1 MVRSRR
7 IRYIVARGFLAV
19 LSGCQPDAVTGPVV
33 DPSLQVLED
42 LVNDHRA
49 AVGCQPLTWISEMA
63 RVAQEHSEDMAR
75 RNFFDHTNP
84 DGLTPF
90 DRMERAGLTAT
101 RAAENIA
108 WGYASP
114 QDVLQGWL
122 DSPGHRAN
130 IENCQLTEH
139 GLGLY
144 QTRWTHL
151 FRTP

>member
-7 IRYIVARGFLAV
+7 IRGIVARGFVTV
-19 LSGCQPDAVTGPVV
+19 LTGCQPGAVTGPQV

-49 AVGCQPLTWISEMA
+49 SVGCQPLTWISEMA

-108 WGYASP
+108 WGQASA
-114 QDVLQGWL
+114 QEVLRGWL

-130 IENCQLTEH
+130 LENCQLTEH

-151 FRTP
+151 FRAP